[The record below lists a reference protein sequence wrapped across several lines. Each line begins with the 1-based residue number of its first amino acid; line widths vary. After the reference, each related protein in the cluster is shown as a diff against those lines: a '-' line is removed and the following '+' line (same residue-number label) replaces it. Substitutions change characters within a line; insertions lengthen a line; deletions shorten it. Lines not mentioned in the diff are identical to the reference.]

1 MKVIVLLSLLVSS
14 VVAQDGYAALNGGT
28 TGGAGGTTTTV
39 SAAAAFQTAIKSNTP
54 KVVFLKGPISLSS
67 QASIG
72 NNTSIIGVGTT
83 GIINGGGLRTVGTSN
98 VIIRNLVINKVKG
111 NDAITVQKAHNIWI
125 DHNEFFSDTDHGFDF
140 YDGQV
145 DLTHACDFITV
156 SWNFFHDHFK
166 CSLIGHD
173 PGNSKEDTGKFHITY
188 HHNHWNNIHTRTPAM
203 RFAHVH
209 SFNNLFENVVSQG
222 IHSRSFAQV
231 LIEGNVFVNT
241 TEPGES
247 LFFTLNEIQRLTNL
261 QCLRTGDFEPDGFAN
276 FGAASDF
283 GTGKNNITA
292 TGNFT
297 SVPYTYTLTP
307 LTSVR
312 STVTSGAGVGKI

>member
-1 MKVIVLLSLLVSS
+1 MKISLFLLAILSY
-14 VVAQDGYAALNGGT
+14 AFGQDGFASLNGGT

-39 SAAAAFQTAIKSNTP
+39 SAAAAFQTAIKSNAP

-83 GIINGGGLRTVGTSN
+83 GIINGGGLKTVGTSN

-111 NDAITVQKAHNIWI
+111 NDAITVQRAHNIWI

-166 CSLIGHD
+166 
-173 PGNSKEDTGKFHITY
+173 
-188 HHNHWNNIHTRTPAM
+188 
-203 RFAHVH
+203 V
-209 SFNNLFENVVSQG
+209 
-222 IHSRSFAQV
+222 
-231 LIEGNVFVNT
+231 
-241 TEPGES
+241 
-247 LFFTLNEIQRLTNL
+247 
-261 QCLRTGDFEPDGFAN
+261 
-276 FGAASDF
+276 
-283 GTGKNNITA
+283 
-292 TGNFT
+292 
-297 SVPYTYTLTP
+297 
-307 LTSVR
+307 
-312 STVTSGAGVGKI
+312 

>member
-14 VVAQDGYAALNGGT
+14 AVAQDGYAALNGGT

-39 SAAAAFQTAIKSNTP
+39 SVAAAFQTAIKSNTP

-145 DLTHACDFITV
+145 DLSHACDFITI

-231 LIEGNVFVNT
+231 LIESNVFVNT
-241 TEPGES
+241 AEPVSTYGFVIPDDS
-247 LFFTLNEIQRLTNL
+247 PANPS
-261 QCLRTGDFEPDGFAN
+261 GDFEPDGFAN

-283 GTGKNNITA
+283 GIGKNNITA

-297 SVPYTYTLTP
+297 NVPYTYILTP

>member
-1 MKVIVLLSLLVSS
+1 MKVLVLLSLLVSS
-14 VVAQDGYAALNGGT
+14 VVAQDGYATLNGGT

-173 PGNSKEDTGKFHITY
+173 PDNSKEDTGKFRITY

-241 TEPGES
+241 TEPVSTYGFVIPDDS
-247 LFFTLNEIQRLTNL
+247 PANPS
-261 QCLRTGDFEPDGFAN
+261 GDFEPDGFAN

-297 SVPYTYTLTP
+297 SVPYTYALTP

-312 STVTSGAGVGKI
+312 SIVASGAGVGKI

>member
-1 MKVIVLLSLLVSS
+1 MKLALVLAAFLTLVI
-14 VVAQDGYAALNGGT
+14 AQDGYASQNGGT

-54 KVVFLKGPISLSS
+54 KVVFLKGPITLSS

-72 NNTSIIGVGTT
+72 NNTSIIGVGTS
-83 GIINGGGLRTVGTSN
+83 GVINGGGLRTVGTSN
-98 VIIRNLVINKVKG
+98 VIIRNLVISKVKG
-111 NDAITVQKAHNIWI
+111 NDGITVQRARNIWI

-156 SWNFFHDHFK
+156 SWNYFHDHYK
-166 CSLIGHD
+166 SSLIGAD
-173 PGNSKEDTGKFHITY
+173 PGDGKEDTGKYHITY
-188 HHNHWNNIHTRTPAM
+188 HHNRWNNVHTRTPAM

-209 SFNNLFENVVSQG
+209 SYNNLFDNIVSQG

-231 LIEGNVFVNT
+231 LIEGNVFSNT
-241 TEPGES
+241 KEPVSTYGFVIPDDS
-247 LFFTLNEIQRLTNL
+247 PANPS
-261 QCLRTGDFEPDGFAN
+261 GDFEPDGFAN
-276 FGAASDF
+276 LGAANDF

-297 SVPYTYTLTP
+297 SVPYSYTLTP
-307 LTSVR
+307 LSSVR
-312 STVTSGAGVGKI
+312 STVTAGAGVGKI